1 MKSNRTGLTLG
12 LLAGAALA
20 AYAVSKL
27 GKDSIKKISKRTS
40 ELRDALTNQLI
51 EIKNLK
57 KAENGFI

>member
-20 AYAVSKL
+20 AFAVSKL
-27 GKDSIKKISKRTS
+27 GKNSIKSIGDRTA
-40 ELRDALTNQLI
+40 ELRDTLTKQLI
-51 EIKNLK
+51 EIRQLK

>member
-20 AYAVSKL
+20 AFAVSKIGKSSIKNL
-27 GKDSIKKISKRTS
+27 GKRTA
-40 ELRDALTNQLI
+40 ELRDSLTNQLI